1 MSRSFA
7 IVLISLLFFDHFS
20 SFQDANVYL
29 SLKGVLWDVDSI
41 ELDKCLNHTDKF
53 ERGSEDIFEFRFPQ
67 LGDILSLKIM
77 HDNSGLTNPVR
88 QIVDMLSIHGS
99 HAALVLHFQDWHLA
113 EIEVVD
119 TRMDRSFLFHCNE
132 WLSREA
138 VEQKGADTMTEYR
151 FKNETKL

>member
-1 MSRSFA
+1 MF
-7 IVLISLLFFDHFS
+7 
-20 SFQDANVYL
+20 L
-29 SLKGVLWDVDSI
+29 SLRGSLRAEEDF
-41 ELDKCLNHTDKF
+41 ELDKCLNHVDKF

-99 HAALVLHFQDWHLA
+99 HAALVLHYQDWHLA

-119 TRMDRSFLFHCNE
+119 TRMDRSFLFPCNQ